1 MLSTVNAN
9 RFINMGAIPL
19 VIIAYAIFLWID
31 HNRSHD
37 DPDIKVHLQNI
48 KNIGGVDGLVFGG
61 SNAIFSLS
69 AEFLSYFTGVKWYN
83 ASVSGELFNTERH
96 KNFIKDFSARIDRMR
111 VRYVVY
117 SSLIPYEIGQIA
129 KVESDKKEIESPRI
143 NLRPHKSVLA
153 YIHDRTKDHKDPWR
167 NGYGDLVFDD
177 RVTCDSSDQR
187 TKPHEREAI
196 DIAVDFLVQ
205 MTFFFTSVFPHASIQ
220 IVLPSEYYGHSFD
233 DSIFEQSLRAKFYG
247 FLREKHLTNSM
258 VKIIFQPPYPGIA
271 QVCWGGTHANE
282 DGRLWRTQ
290 NLMELMH

>member
-9 RFINMGAIPL
+9 RFINTVAIPL
-19 VIIAYAIFLWID
+19 VIIAYAVFLWID

-37 DPDIKVHLQNI
+37 DPDIKIHLQNI

-69 AEFLSYFTGVKWYN
+69 AESLSYFTGVKWYN
-83 ASVSGELFNTERH
+83 ASVSGELFSIERH
-96 KNFIKDFSARIDRMR
+96 KNFIKNFSARIDRMK

-129 KVESDKKEIESPRI
+129 KVESDGKGIEGPRI
-143 NLRPHKSVLA
+143 KPHKSVLA
-153 YIHDRTKDHKDPWR
+153 YIHDRIKDHKHPWR
-167 NGYGDLVFDD
+167 DSYGDLVFDD
-177 RVTCDSSDQR
+177 RVTCDFSKDR

-196 DIAVDFLVQ
+196 DVVVDFLVE
-205 MTFFFTSVFPHASIQ
+205 MASFFTSVFPYATLQ
-220 IVLPSEYYGHSFD
+220 IVLPSEYYGHSFE
-233 DSIFEQSLRAKFYG
+233 DSIFEQSVRSKFYG
-247 FLREKHLTNSM
+247 VLRQKHLRNSM
-258 VKIIFQPPYPGIA
+258 VKIIFQPPYPSIA

-290 NLMELMH
+290 NLIEFMH